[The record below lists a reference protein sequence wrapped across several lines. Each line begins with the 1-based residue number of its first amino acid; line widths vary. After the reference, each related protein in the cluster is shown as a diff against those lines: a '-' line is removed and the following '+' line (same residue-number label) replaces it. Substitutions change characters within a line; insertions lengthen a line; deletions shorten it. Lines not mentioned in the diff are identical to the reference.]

1 MVKAIDLDSYFVL
14 GGELSEL
21 GWRTFSPANLYQR
34 IDDCVNQRLG
44 LIG

>member
-1 MVKAIDLDSYFVL
+1 MKAIHLDSYFVL

-21 GWRTFSPANLYQR
+21 GWRTFSPVHLYQR
-34 IDDCVNQRLG
+34 IDDCVYQRLG